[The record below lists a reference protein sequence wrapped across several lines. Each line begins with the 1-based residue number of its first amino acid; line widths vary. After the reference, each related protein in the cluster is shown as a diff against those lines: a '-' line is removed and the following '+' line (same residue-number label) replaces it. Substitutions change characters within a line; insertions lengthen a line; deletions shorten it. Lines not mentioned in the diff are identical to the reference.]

1 MLSYRP
7 ATFGVIEFVQSSL
20 QSPAGKQ
27 MVSVMIVSLPLFGEL
42 IWWLVIFRRSVG
54 ADASIKFLIR
64 QKISMRVIYFFTFY
78 LD

>member
-54 ADASIKFLIR
+54 ADASIKFWIR